1 MRKSTPIFPP
11 GAGCVCC
18 LGPEATFSHAAA
30 LAAFG
35 SGATLCMVRS
45 IPQVFAQ
52 VASGACAYG
61 IVPVENSI
69 EGSVGVTLDGFA
81 DANCRVCAEICLEIE
96 HLLLSLAHTPDA
108 IRAVYSH
115 PQALGQCRDWIAR
128 NLPTA
133 DVLPVSS
140 TAAAAEKALAD
151 PTAAAIGGQ
160 MLCDRHALPVLAE
173 RIQDRPLNLT
183 RFWILRLGALNPP
196 TGEDRTA
203 LRIALAH
210 EPGSLYNC
218 LRHFAESGV
227 NLTRIESRPCPD
239 TPFEY
244 TFFVDVDGHP
254 LTEPLHSALTRAGAA
269 HHEIVVLG
277 TYARQ
282 SPVRA

>member
-1 MRKSTPIFPP
+1 MRNSTPLFPP
-11 GAGCVCC
+11 HAGRVCC
-18 LGPEATFSHAAA
+18 LGPEATYSHAAA

-35 SGATLCMVRS
+35 NDAALCMERS
-45 IPQVFAQ
+45 IPRVFAQ
-52 VASGACAYG
+52 VESGACAYG

-69 EGSVGVTLDGFA
+69 EGSVGVTLDSFG
-81 DANCRVCAEICLEIE
+81 DTRCRICAEICLEIE
-96 HLLLSLAHTPDA
+96 HLLLGRARTLAA
-108 IRAVYSH
+108 ILTVYSH

-128 NLPTA
+128 HLPA
-133 DVLPVSS
+133 AEVVPVSS

-160 MLCDRHALPVLAE
+160 MLRDRHALPVLAE

-196 TGEDRTA
+196 TGNDRTA

-254 LTEPLHSALTRAGAA
+254 QTDPLHSALTRAGAA
-269 HHEIVVLG
+269 RHEIVVLG
-277 TYARQ
+277 AYARQ